1 MKTHR
6 KPTEKS
12 LKNLRRITSEQA
24 CEMQKL
30 SVAKR
35 RQNHEEKLTRDTFKE
50 EITRALGMKLLVTPS
65 LRESFKKLG
74 VELDD
79 TESATR
85 LSFRRAVTKAV
96 KDGDIKQI
104 LMLAEFAGFR
114 NDQEEL
120 EAPNGGKITFEV
132 VMPSPIPSE
141 VQDAI
146 DGRK

>member
-1 MKTHR
+1 MKTKR

-35 RQNHEEKLTRDTFKE
+35 RKNREESLTRDTFKE
-50 EITRALGMKLLVTPS
+50 EISRALGMRLLVTPA
-65 LRESFKKLG
+65 LRESFRKLG

-79 TESATR
+79 SESATR
-85 LSFRRAVTKAV
+85 LSFRRAVMKAV
-96 KDGDIKQI
+96 KDGDVKQI

-114 NDQEEL
+114 IENEQ
-120 EAPNGGKITFEV
+120 KINVKGV
-132 VMPSPIPSE
+132 VEQKRNVVINFRRATPE
-141 VQDAI
+141 DA
-146 DGRK
+146 K

>member
-1 MKTHR
+1 MAQH
-6 KPTEKS
+6 PNS
-12 LKNLRRITSEQA
+12 LNNLRPYTTSERA
-24 CEMQKL
+24 REMQKR
-30 SVAKR
+30 SAQSHR
-35 RQNHEEKLTRDTFKE
+35 EKKAEAFTRDIFKK
-50 EITRALGMKLLVTPS
+50 EITRALGMKMAVTPS
-65 LRESFKKLG
+65 LRASFEKLG
-74 VELDD
+74 VELGDS
-79 TESATR
+79 ENVTR
-85 LSFRRAVTKAV
+85 LSMRRALVKAV
-96 KDGDIKQI
+96 KDGDIRQL

>member
-1 MKTHR
+1 MKTSR

-24 CEMQKL
+24 REMQKI
-30 SVAKR
+30 STAKR
-35 RQNHEEKLTRDTFKE
+35 RQNKEEALTRDTFKK
-50 EITRALGMKLLVTPS
+50 EITRALGMKLLVTPVM
-65 LRESFKKLG
+65 REAFRKMG
-74 VELDD
+74 VELDE

-114 NDQEEL
+114 NDQEDSEP
-120 EAPNGGKITFEV
+120 PNGGKIVFEV
-132 VMPSPIPSE
+132 QVPTPIPQE
-141 VQDAI
+141 VQDAL
-146 DGRK
+146 RTK

>member
-1 MKTHR
+1 MKTYR

-24 CEMQKL
+24 REMQKI
-30 SVAKR
+30 STAKR
-35 RQNHEEKLTRDTFKE
+35 RQNKEEALTRDTFKQ

-65 LRESFKKLG
+65 MRESFRKLG

-79 TESATR
+79 SESATR

-114 NDQEEL
+114 NDQEES
-120 EAPNGGKITFEV
+120 EPPNGGKIVFEV
-132 VMPSPIPSE
+132 QVPAPIPQE
-141 VQDAI
+141 VQDAF
-146 DGRK
+146 RTK

>member
-1 MKTHR
+1 MKTKR

-35 RQNHEEKLTRDTFKE
+35 RQNREEALTRDTFKE
-50 EITRALGMKLLVTPS
+50 EISRALGMRLLVTPA
-65 LRESFKKLG
+65 LRESFRKLG
-74 VELDD
+74 VELDES
-79 TESATR
+79 ESATR
-85 LSFRRAVTKAV
+85 LSFRRAVMKAV

-114 NDQEEL
+114 IDAEKRQKLEL
-120 EAPNGGKITFEV
+120 SGKVDTKLEIEITGVEV
-132 VMPSPIPSE
+132 
-141 VQDAI
+141 
-146 DGRK
+146 G

>member
-1 MKTHR
+1 MKTSR

-24 CEMQKL
+24 REMQKI
-30 SVAKR
+30 STAKR
-35 RQNHEEKLTRDTFKE
+35 RQNKEEALTRDTFKK
-50 EITRALGMKLLVTPS
+50 EITRALGMKLLVTPAM
-65 LRESFKKLG
+65 REAFRKMG
-74 VELDD
+74 VELDE

-114 NDQEEL
+114 NDQEES
-120 EAPNGGKITFEV
+120 EPPNGGKIVFEV
-132 VMPSPIPSE
+132 QVPAQIPQE
-141 VQDAI
+141 VQDAL
-146 DGRK
+146 RTK

>member
-1 MKTHR
+1 MQKKR

-35 RQNHEEKLTRDTFKE
+35 KQNREEALTRDTFKE
-50 EITRALGMKLLVTPS
+50 EISRALGMRLLVTPA
-65 LRESFKKLG
+65 LRESFRKLG

-79 TESATR
+79 SESATR
-85 LSFRRAVTKAV
+85 LSFRRAVMKAV

-114 NDQEEL
+114 IENEQ
-120 EAPNGGKITFEV
+120 KINVKGV
-132 VMPSPIPSE
+132 VNQKRNVVINFRRATPE
-141 VQDAI
+141 DA
-146 DGRK
+146 K

>member
-1 MKTHR
+1 MKTSR

-24 CEMQKL
+24 REMQKI
-30 SVAKR
+30 STAKR
-35 RQNHEEKLTRDTFKE
+35 RQNKEEALTRDTFKQ

-65 LRESFKKLG
+65 MRESFRKLG

-79 TESATR
+79 SESATR

-114 NDQEEL
+114 NDQEES
-120 EAPNGGKITFEV
+120 EPPNGGKIVFEV
-132 VMPSPIPSE
+132 QVPTPIPKE
-141 VQDAI
+141 VQDAF
-146 DGRK
+146 RTK

>member
-1 MKTHR
+1 
-6 KPTEKS
+6 
-12 LKNLRRITSEQA
+12 
-24 CEMQKL
+24 MQKL

-35 RQNHEEKLTRDTFKE
+35 KQNREEALTRDTFKQ

-65 LRESFKKLG
+65 MRESFRKLG

-79 TESATR
+79 SESATR

-114 NDQEEL
+114 NDQEES
-120 EAPNGGKITFEV
+120 EPPNGGKIVFEV
-132 VMPSPIPSE
+132 QVPAPIPQE
-141 VQDAI
+141 VQDAF
-146 DGRK
+146 RTK

>member
-1 MKTHR
+1 MKTKR

-35 RQNHEEKLTRDTFKE
+35 RKNREEALTRDTFKE
-50 EITRALGMKLLVTPS
+50 EISRALGMRLLVTPA
-65 LRESFKKLG
+65 LRESFRKLG

-79 TESATR
+79 SESATR
-85 LSFRRAVTKAV
+85 LSFRRAVMKAV
-96 KDGDIKQI
+96 KDGDVKQI

-114 NDQEEL
+114 IENEQKINV
-120 EAPNGGKITFEV
+120 NGV
-132 VMPSPIPSE
+132 VEQKRNVVINFRRATPE
-141 VQDAI
+141 DA
-146 DGRK
+146 K

>member
-1 MKTHR
+1 MKTSR

-24 CEMQKL
+24 REMQKK
-30 SVAKR
+30 STAKR
-35 RQNHEEKLTRDTFKE
+35 RHNKEEALTRDTFKQ
-50 EITRALGMKLLVTPS
+50 EITRALGMKLLVTPAM
-65 LRESFKKLG
+65 REAFRKMG
-74 VELDD
+74 VELDE

-114 NDQEEL
+114 NDQEES
-120 EAPNGGKITFEV
+120 EPPNGGKIVFEV
-132 VMPSPIPSE
+132 QVPTPIPQE
-141 VQDAI
+141 VQDAL
-146 DGRK
+146 RTK

>member
-1 MKTHR
+1 
-6 KPTEKS
+6 
-12 LKNLRRITSEQA
+12 
-24 CEMQKL
+24 MQKI
-30 SVAKR
+30 STAKR
-35 RQNHEEKLTRDTFKE
+35 RQNKEEALTRDTFKQ

-65 LRESFKKLG
+65 LRESFRKLG
-74 VELDD
+74 VELD
-79 TESATR
+79 ESESVTR
-85 LSFRRAVTKAV
+85 LSLRRALTKAV
-96 KDGDIKQI
+96 KDGDIRQL

-132 VMPSPIPSE
+132 VMPSPIPRD